1 MTGLELTLLIMPASG
16 LLIAGF
22 LVWYTGR
29 DSRRQNR
36 HPAE

>member
-1 MTGLELTLLIMPASG
+1 MNELAILIAPVGG

-29 DSRRQNR
+29 RDKHRH

>member
-1 MTGLELTLLIMPASG
+1 MSELLILIAPVGG

-22 LVWYTGR
+22 LVWYTGKS
-29 DSRRQNR
+29 DKQQHQ

>member
-1 MTGLELTLLIMPASG
+1 MNELAILIAPVGG

-29 DSRRQNR
+29 RDKRPH